1 MLAEKQ
7 STQSQMNFDF
17 NEMIHY
23 IITVLYNLV
32 KRVFLAE
39 STYDAMANFR
49 DQIGQY
55 NPDKLALLMLELRI
69 FKDIPFSD
77 NNWQDYFI
85 SRNKQNVKN
94 LFSEYYEIPDS
105 YFFSS
110 EQLLKIN
117 MIYERALL
125 DTTYYLEEWLRSTST
140 STFLSV
146 LSGNSKQTSVQIF

>member
-39 STYDAMANFR
+39 STYDAIANFR
-49 DQIGQY
+49 DQIGRY

-69 FKDIPFSD
+69 FKDIPFRTTTGKIILSAA
-77 NNWQDYFI
+77 I
-85 SRNKQNVKN
+85 NKM
-94 LFSEYYEIPDS
+94 
-105 YFFSS
+105 
-110 EQLLKIN
+110 LKISFQN
-117 MIYERALL
+117 IMKFP
-125 DTTYYLEEWLRSTST
+125 TGTS
-140 STFLSV
+140 LV
-146 LSGNSKQTSVQIF
+146 LNDY